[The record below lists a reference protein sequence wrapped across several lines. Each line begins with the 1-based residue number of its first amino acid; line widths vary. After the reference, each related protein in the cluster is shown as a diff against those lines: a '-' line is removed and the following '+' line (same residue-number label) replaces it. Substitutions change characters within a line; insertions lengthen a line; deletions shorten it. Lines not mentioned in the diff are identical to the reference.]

1 MVLFQHH
8 PCGFLI
14 FFSMVNG
21 QNKWQEVTKD
31 TSDSFCSHTS
41 EQLHR
46 TKAISSYALGSAAIV
61 SWPQIIMV
69 LETE

>member
-1 MVLFQHH
+1 
-8 PCGFLI
+8 
-14 FFSMVNG
+14 MVNG

-31 TSDSFCSHTS
+31 SSDSFCSHTS